1 MPGLGIGSGNSC
13 AARGS
18 VGHVNEPF
26 SETPAGPLEV
36 GPLASLQLFWLLGCW
51 LSEFWALGFL
61 MMRSAPLQAGRVCV
75 TSQHLK
81 LAGFVAWN
89 S

>member
-13 AARGS
+13 AAPGS
-18 VGHVNEPF
+18 VGHVNELFP
-26 SETPAGPLEV
+26 ETPAVHLEL
-36 GPLASLQLFWLLGCW
+36 GLLASLQLFWLSGCW

-61 MMRSAPLQAGRVCV
+61 SAEICPSAGCVCV
-75 TSQHLK
+75 TSHLK
-81 LAGFVAWN
+81 LPDFVACH